1 LKKTVNFLLKKLKI
15 ICLIIPVITFFGCS
29 SEDECTKTITL
40 QQVYLVG
47 NQYYY
52 NDIEQEVPCN
62 FPEPEDP
69 EVIDPPLLENFSY
82 EILSFNYEPDTG
94 NNSSLL
100 QFEIQLN
107 NNNDFDV
114 NGIPYFTVFTNI
126 EFSTAN
132 YVNDA
137 SNSCLEIPANSNCI
151 FTYNVEEPITSVG
164 VSDNFEILNVE
175 YIITN

>member
-1 LKKTVNFLLKKLKI
+1 LKKLKI
-15 ICLIIPVITFFGCS
+15 IYLIIPIITFFGCS
-29 SEDECTKTITL
+29 SEDACTKTITL

-47 NQYYY
+47 NHQYYY

-69 EVIDPPLLENFSY
+69 EVIDPPKLENFSY
-82 EILSFNYEPDTG
+82 QILSFNYEPDTG
-94 NNSSLL
+94 NNTSLL

-114 NGIPYFTVFTNI
+114 TGIPYFTVYTNI

-151 FTYNVEEPITSVG
+151 FTYSLEEPITNVG
-164 VSDNFEILNVE
+164 VPDNFEILNVE